1 MDNTYKGLLA
11 DVLNVKYY
19 ENEPLKEH
27 CSFKIGGACPLFVEI
42 DSIFTIQQ
50 IIAKLNEKNLKFM
63 ILGNGSNVLFP
74 DEGIDEVVL
83 HFGADFNKVSI
94 SGDEIYAE
102 AGVSLASLA
111 NTAQKAELSGLE
123 FASGIPGTLGGAV
136 LMNAGAYGGEMSQVI
151 KSVIAIDRLG
161 NKLELDNPQMN
172 FGYRQSR
179 AMTDGLIVLGAYI
192 KLKPGDKAEILK
204 CQQDLNKRRS
214 EKQPLNFP
222 SAGSFFKRPS
232 GNFAGALIEDCKLK
246 GFRIGDAQVSEL
258 HAGFIIN
265 VGTATYKDV
274 VSLME
279 HVQKAVF
286 DKHGI
291 MLNPEVRIIK
301 GRNK

>member
-19 ENEPLKEH
+19 ENEALKEH

-83 HFGADFNKVSI
+83 HFGADFNKMSI

-111 NTAQKAELSGLE
+111 NTAQKAGLSGLE

-136 LMNAGAYGGEMSQVI
+136 LMNAGAYGGDMSQVI
-151 KSVIAIDRLG
+151 RRVIAIDRLG
-161 NKLELDNPQMN
+161 NKLELSNPQMN
-172 FGYRQSR
+172 FGYRHSR
-179 AMTDGLIVLGAYI
+179 AMTDSLIVLGAYI

-279 HVQKAVF
+279 HVQKTVF